1 MVTVLSPVWGLRRV
15 LVYGAQKSR
24 KAVRAPLYTEAVFH
38 VYNNRERNL
47 CSLVDLNIISIH
59 ENVLSGLEANL
70 SSSLMCEI
78 IMDQRGGEAPAYY
91 TLLTS
96 CLDRL
101 DADNYQLVVIQFILR
116 ALALAG
122 QGLSLSVCPVCGRP
136 YGADEILGFSN
147 QVASP
152 CCHICDNLSGSLILP
167 PNARRYLTDSL
178 ALELPQA
185 LSLGLSGNM
194 RRRIMRYMIR
204 SYRFITASALKSD
217 AALLELEGDCQ

>member
-38 VYNNRERNL
+38 IYNNRERNL

-78 IMDQRGGEAPAYY
+78 IMDQRGEDAPAYY
-91 TLLTS
+91 SLLTS
-96 CLDRL
+96 CLDAL

-122 QGLSLSVCPVCGRP
+122 QGLSLSACPVCGRP
-136 YGADEILGFSN
+136 YGSDEILGFSN

-167 PNARRYLTDSL
+167 PNARRYLADSL